1 MQDIQ
6 LATDIVIGILGESP
20 SALLQE
26 IDVEAKS

>member
-20 SALLQE
+20 STLLQE